1 MCVECNVLETLPT
14 FELTTINVRF
24 NTQSWPRRHFNPIV
38 ISCPTTLGVA
48 HLTQEEEPNCFYIM
62 GQFLA
67 WGTSGD
73 HWKIWISLQV
83 FLNHLLEMNIELV
96 VRLFS
101 AACSVHPYPVLII
114 LSLYWSDLLK
124 TMMCYCNGNATL
136 FASSFLCH
144 FTLPQTAEIKG
155 CSLAEQGQ
163 GLEIWVKSGYRMY
176 V

>member
-1 MCVECNVLETLPT
+1 MAKEA
-14 FELTTINVRF
+14 F
-24 NTQSWPRRHFNPIV
+24 Q
-38 ISCPTTLGVA
+38 
-48 HLTQEEEPNCFYIM
+48 PNCYKLPNNFRRGTPYARRRTQLFYIM

-83 FLNHLLEMNIELV
+83 FLNHLLEMNIELL

-124 TMMCYCNGNATL
+124 TMMCYCNGNA
-136 FASSFLCH
+136 SSYLCH